1 MKTWANYNGILYS
14 ATMWSEDEVKIRTH
28 DKNEATGFEEK
39 KYPDGHS
46 VYIKIV
52 DKSKL
57 EELYDEYEYG
67 TWQGM
72 EFVIDGGTET
82 THTIW
87 FSQSSVN
94 GSSPIVESMKRNGWQ
109 GDPIDVVQMADG
121 RLTTIDNTRVVAAR
135 QARIDVQANIHAY
148 DELLPIEYIARF
160 TTKKGVPKTWGD
172 AVELRIGKQKSSF
185 RTDNLFGSIDMMA
198 IH

>member
-52 DKSKL
+52 DKSEL

-67 TWQGM
+67 TWKGM

-87 FSQSSVN
+87 F
-94 GSSPIVESMKRNGWQ
+94 
-109 GDPIDVVQMADG
+109 DFHD
-121 RLTTIDNTRVVAAR
+121 
-135 QARIDVQANIHAY
+135 
-148 DELLPIEYIARF
+148 YIAQADKIQKCESYGMEKYDRNVYV
-160 TTKKGVPKTWGD
+160 KSVPKSEITNY
-172 AVELRIGKQKSSF
+172 
-185 RTDNLFGSIDMMA
+185 RTEKKDLL
-198 IH
+198 HK